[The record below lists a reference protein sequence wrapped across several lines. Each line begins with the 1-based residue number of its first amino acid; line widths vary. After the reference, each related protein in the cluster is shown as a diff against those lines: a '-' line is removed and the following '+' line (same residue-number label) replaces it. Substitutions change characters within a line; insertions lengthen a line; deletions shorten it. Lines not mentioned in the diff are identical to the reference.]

1 MSHSIDPAIVDAH
14 NQLNAAAM
22 AAEAELLAI
31 LTPWIGRKIRK
42 TSGYGGWVAK
52 LEPAIREFEGKLTS
66 RTNHAWIA
74 CQHSWLHLE
83 VKNMLQMERG
93 VHYTKADLSIGKV
106 DETGLLLELFPPSE
120 LRTNYTTIAVEFAR
134 ARAYELEQQARDL
147 RHSIREFER

>member
-1 MSHSIDPAIVDAH
+1 MFSIEPAIVDAR

-22 AAEAELLAI
+22 AAEAELIAI

-52 LEPAIREFEGKLTS
+52 LEPTIREFESNLTS
-66 RTNHAWIA
+66 RTNNAWIA

-93 VHYTKADLSIGKV
+93 VSYAKADLSIGRV
-106 DETGLLLELFPPSE
+106 DDSGVLTELYQPTE
-120 LRTNYTTIAVEFAR
+120 LRTDYTTTEVEFAR

>member
-1 MSHSIDPAIVDAH
+1 MFSIEPAKIEAR

-22 AAEAELLAI
+22 AAEAELIAI

-52 LEPAIREFEGKLTS
+52 LEPTIREFESNLTS
-66 RTNHAWIA
+66 RTHHAWIA
-74 CQHSWLHLE
+74 CQHNWLHFE
-83 VKNMLQMERG
+83 VKNMLHMERG
-93 VHYTKADLSIGKV
+93 VSYAKADLSIGKV
-106 DETGLLLELFPPSE
+106 DDTGVLLELYPPTE
-120 LRTNYTTIAVEFAR
+120 LRTDYTAKEVDFAQ